1 MASFKDILAAVQKK
15 NHKKVKA
22 IWLEDQLS
30 TAEEKP
36 SGMFTPAM
44 PTQTPVLEMG
54 GLDKRKGSRQLPTR
68 NENHLASTFQT
79 LQMRGPK
86 MKTLNLGEVDALT

>member
-22 IWLEDQLS
+22 IWLEDQPE
-30 TAEEKP
+30 TPEERP

-44 PTQTPVLEMG
+44 THHTSGLEMG
-54 GLDKRKGSRQLPTR
+54 GLENRKSSRQLPT
-68 NENHLASTFQT
+68 
-79 LQMRGPK
+79 
-86 MKTLNLGEVDALT
+86 